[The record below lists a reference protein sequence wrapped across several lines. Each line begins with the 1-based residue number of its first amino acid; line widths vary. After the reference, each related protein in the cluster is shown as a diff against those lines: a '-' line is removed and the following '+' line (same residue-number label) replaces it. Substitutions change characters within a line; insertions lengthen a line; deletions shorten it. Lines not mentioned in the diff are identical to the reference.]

1 METVKQQTTKGED
14 CSPSATLG
22 DDSQSQT
29 EGGNSPSATLGNDS
43 QSYTKGWESPSASLG
58 DKSQSYTKEGRSPSA
73 TLGDKSISKTKGF
86 CSHSATMCR
95 DSQSYTEGSQ
105 SYSVTLGNFSLSSTE
120 GQNSIACAF
129 GEGSKVKAKDG
140 FIVIA
145 EYHYNKEEVI
155 ELKKIHTA
163 KVGEKILGV
172 TIEADKWYGFD
183 ELRKFRE
190 FTEKEVYIFKKLIKM
205 IKEKKIKNP
214 EL

>member
-29 EGGNSPSATLGNDS
+29 KGEDCSPSATLGKDS
-43 QSYTKGWESPSASLG
+43 
-58 DKSQSYTKEGRSPSA
+58 KSQTEGWGSPSA
-73 TLGDKSISKTKGF
+73 TLGD
-86 CSHSATMCR
+86 
-95 DSQSYTEGSQ
+95 DSQSK
-105 SYSVTLGNFSLSSTE
+105 TE

-145 EYHYNKEEVI
+145 EYHYNKEEVF

-172 TIEADKWYGFD
+172 TIEPDKYYGFD
-183 ELRKFRE
+183 EKGKFRM

-205 IKEKKIKNP
+205 IKEK
-214 EL
+214 EE